1 MGLDDKGR
9 NVVINHLGAAKEHT
23 GRLIRNEELQREG
36 QMDQAQ
42 AKLGAAAEA
51 AKDGLGKS

>member
-36 QMDQAQ
+36 QMDQA
-42 AKLGAAAEA
+42 KLGAAAEA